1 MIKTRGNGKGG
12 MTVSEAGRKGGERV
26 RDERG
31 VEFYQE
37 IGRKGGELG
46 GRKGGEAVRD
56 KYGPAFY
63 EQIGKKG
70 GESVRAARGP
80 EFYSQIGH
88 KGGQKVRELI
98 EQGKRMAREAAA
110 KKEGGLDEMGNL
122 KGGRRDEE

>member
-1 MIKTRGNGKGG
+1 MSTRAGRGGSKGGG

-26 RDERG
+26 RNERG

-56 KYGPAFY
+56 KYGPSFY
-63 EQIGKKG
+63 EEIG
-70 GESVRAARGP
+70 R
-80 EFYSQIGH
+80 

-98 EQGKRMAREAAA
+98 EQGKKRI
-110 KKEGGLDEMGNL
+110 L
-122 KGGRRDEE
+122 

>member
-1 MIKTRGNGKGG
+1 MAEDKKGG
-12 MTVSEAGRKGGERV
+12 MTVAEAGRKGGV
-26 RDERG
+26 KVAQERG
-31 VEFYQE
+31 
-37 IGRKGGELG
+37 R
-46 GRKGGEAVRD
+46 
-56 KYGPAFY
+56 AFY

-98 EQGKRMAREAAA
+98 EQGKRMARETQ

-122 KGGRRDEE
+122 KGSRRDED

>member
-1 MIKTRGNGKGG
+1 MIKIRGNGKGG

-56 KYGPAFY
+56 KYGPSFY
-63 EQIGKKG
+63 EEIG
-70 GESVRAARGP
+70 R
-80 EFYSQIGH
+80 

-98 EQGKRMAREAAA
+98 EQGKRLARESAA
-110 KKEGGLDEMGNL
+110 KKEQGGLDEMGNL
-122 KGGRRDEE
+122 KAGRDEE

>member
-1 MIKTRGNGKGG
+1 MAEDKKGG
-12 MTVSEAGRKGGERV
+12 MTVAEAGRKGGV
-26 RDERG
+26 KVAQERG
-31 VEFYQE
+31 
-37 IGRKGGELG
+37 R
-46 GRKGGEAVRD
+46 
-56 KYGPAFY
+56 AFY

-70 GESVRAARGP
+70 GESVRASRGP

-122 KGGRRDEE
+122 KTSRRDED

>member
-1 MIKTRGNGKGG
+1 MPVRTRNPRGG

-56 KYGPAFY
+56 KYGPSFY
-63 EQIGKKG
+63 EEIG
-70 GESVRAARGP
+70 R
-80 EFYSQIGH
+80 

-98 EQGKRMAREAAA
+98 EQGK
-110 KKEGGLDEMGNL
+110 NL
-122 KGGRRDEE
+122 CHRSDFISTHLKHEVDRTIVN

>member
-1 MIKTRGNGKGG
+1 MKVRKPGSPGG
-12 MTVSEAGRKGGERV
+12 VTWPKECRCAFYEQLGRKGGETV
-26 RDERG
+26 KAERG
-31 VEFYQE
+31 HE
-37 IGRKGGELG
+37 
-46 GRKGGEAVRD
+46 
-56 KYGPAFY
+56 FY

-98 EQGKRMAREAAA
+98 EQGKRMAREAAQ

-122 KGGRRDEE
+122 KGGGRGEE

>member
-56 KYGPAFY
+56 KYGPSFY
-63 EQIGKKG
+63 EEIG
-70 GESVRAARGP
+70 R
-80 EFYSQIGH
+80 